1 MLEIRNLSKTYPGGV
16 QALRNVSLV
25 IEPGMYGLLGPNGAG
40 KTTLMKCLATL
51 LDPDAGSITFD
62 GHDLLVEKEE
72 VRRMLGYLP
81 QDFGLYPTLSAEQML
96 DYLATMKGIALPSE
110 RRRVVGALLERVNL
124 ASVKK
129 RRLGG
134 FSGGMKQRF
143 GIAQA
148 LLGSPKLLVVDE
160 PTAGLDPEE
169 RHRFQNLLAELAG
182 DIVILLSTHIVSD
195 VTSLCRRF
203 AIIKNGLILLQA
215 TPAEAVEV
223 MRGKVW
229 EKTVP
234 RSLVE
239 RYRARMAVIS
249 TMPCVDGIRMRV
261 LAAEGH
267 PGDELAAGT
276 TFEPVE
282 PTLEDVYF
290 CYINEPAPEGGVL
303 SSSSSSIQVE
313 LRP

>member
-16 QALRNVSLV
+16 KALRGINLQ
-25 IEPGMYGLLGPNGAG
+25 IAPGMFGLLGPNGAG
-40 KTTLMKCLATL
+40 KSTLMKCIATL
-51 LDPDAGSITFD
+51 LSPDAGEIKFNGID
-62 GHDLLVEKEE
+62 VVHDKES

-81 QDFGLYPTLSAEQML
+81 QDFGLYPSLSAEQML
-96 DYLATMKGIALPSE
+96 DYLATMKGITLPSE
-110 RRRVVGALLERVNL
+110 RRRVVSALLERVNL
-124 ASVKK
+124 ASVRK

-169 RHRFQNLLAELAG
+169 RHRFQNLLAELAQ

-195 VTSLCRRF
+195 VTALCRRM
-203 AIIKNGLILLQA
+203 ALIRDGQILLQA
-215 TPAEAVEV
+215 TPLEAVEE

-234 RSLVE
+234 RTLVD

-249 TMPCVDGIRMRV
+249 TMSSVDGVRMRV
-261 LAAEGH
+261 LNPDGH
-267 PGDELAAGT
+267 PGEELDAGT
-276 TFEPVE
+276 DFVAAE

-290 CYINEPAPEGGVL
+290 CYINEPAPSGEVFA
-303 SSSSSSIQVE
+303 SSDTNIRIE
-313 LRP
+313 IPE

>member
-1 MLEIRNLSKTYPGGV
+1 MLEIQNLSKTYPGGV
-16 QALRNVSLV
+16 QALRGINLS
-25 IEPGMYGLLGPNGAG
+25 IPPGMFGLLGPNGAG
-40 KTTLMKCLATL
+40 KSTLMKCIATL
-51 LDPDAGSITFD
+51 LTPDAGSITFNGID
-62 GHDLLVEKEE
+62 VARDKER
-72 VRRMLGYLP
+72 VRRVLGYLP
-81 QDFGLYPTLSAEQML
+81 QDFGLYPSLSAEQML
-96 DYLATMKGIALPSE
+96 DYLASMKGITLATE
-110 RRRVVGALLERVNL
+110 RRRVVAALLERVNL
-124 ASVKK
+124 SSVKK

-169 RHRFQNLLAELAG
+169 RHRFQNLLAELAQ

-195 VTSLCRRF
+195 VTALCRRM
-203 AIIKNGLILLQA
+203 ALIRDGQILLQA
-215 TPAEAVEV
+215 TPLEAVEE

-234 RSLVE
+234 RTLIE

-249 TMPCVDGIRMRV
+249 TMSSVDGVRMRV
-261 LAAEGH
+261 LHPEGH
-267 PGDELAAGT
+267 PGEELDAGT
-276 TFEPVE
+276 SFVAAE

-290 CYINEPAPEGGVL
+290 CHINEPAPSGEVFA
-303 SSSSSSIQVE
+303 SSDTNITIDI
-313 LRP
+313 R